1 VLCLSVGTQFLKRA
15 IDVVVS
21 LIMIVLLTPVL
32 LFTALAVR
40 VTSLGPVV
48 FRQQRVGLNLRGG
61 KETTKDR
68 RQESKTAIPDCQVT
82 GVNESIAGPKPTT
95 EIRSHFVSFE
105 RYGPTPKK
113 TSLSSQQRATSA

>member
-1 VLCLSVGTQFLKRA
+1 MLCLSVGTQFLKRA

-68 RQESKTAIPDCQVT
+68 RQESKTAIPEPGDR
-82 GVNESIAGPKPTT
+82 GK
-95 EIRSHFVSFE
+95 
-105 RYGPTPKK
+105 
-113 TSLSSQQRATSA
+113 